1 MANVLYRTVEFFAGW
16 KESTRFFQNLIDEYN
31 AKSILEI
38 GSGANPTLSLNYVI
52 EKNLEYTTNDI
63 SQEELNKA
71 KSGYKKLLLD
81 FSRSHMP
88 FSIENSYDFI
98 FSRMVNEHIKNGKKY
113 YSNIFKA
120 LKKGGISVHCFS
132 TLYALPFL
140 INRLTP
146 RFISN
151 VLLYTFAPRNKQTNG
166 EFRAYYSWS
175 RGPTKTMIKRF
186 ESMTPWPEEA

>member
-1 MANVLYRTVEFFAGW
+1 MTW
-16 KESTRFFQNLIDEYN
+16 
-31 AKSILEI
+31 
-38 GSGANPTLSLNYVI
+38 PW
-52 EKNLEYTTNDI
+52 
-63 SQEELNKA
+63 NKA

-113 YSNIFKA
+113 YSNIFQA

-146 RFISN
+146 RFISD
-151 VLLYTFAPRNKQTNG
+151 VLLYTFAPRNKQTN
-166 EFRAYYSWS
+166 EKFRAYYSWS

-186 ESMTPWPEEA
+186 ESMGYEVIEYVGFFGHGYYLRRIPLLHNLEKLKSSFLCSHLRIPHLTSYAHVILRKPNDSRTCIKHSYAN